1 MSRLSTGGIRRVV
14 TGGWGLLEAGE
25 RRQFLALALLT
36 IVAAGFEMFA
46 LASVVPVISV
56 VLDPSRM
63 SEGRGIAQLWTWLG
77 RPGFGAFL
85 AIMAAGSILLI
96 LASSALNL
104 LSTHVVQKRGAA
116 WQSRV
121 AARLMRRCLD
131 APYVWFLDKHSL
143 LLARLF
149 SNDIMFWW
157 RDVMHRLLLTIGGLF
172 TLALAVGLVL
182 AVAPLTGLLVI
193 AGTALAACAVFLP
206 VQPLLKRRARENR
219 ETADSMMRTASDGI
233 SGVKDIK
240 VSGRQ
245 AHFAALFADAFRIS
259 VESRAQ
265 VTTLNQ
271 VGPTLLVLGGQVA
284 LVAAGVSMSIAG
296 VGAAEISVLMALML
310 LVASRVI
317 PAMNRI
323 AAALNRFTDV
333 APFIDDL
340 VAIDRELAAMAA
352 ACPQAAEGAAPIAAW
367 ARLEV
372 EALRF
377 RYPASSEDV
386 LSGASFAIERGKSYG
401 IVGGSGAGKT
411 TLVDLLL
418 GLLAPTGGR
427 IAIDSRPVDSL
438 ALPAWQRQIA
448 YVPQSPF
455 LLDDTLRANIAFGL
469 ETTPGDDAAVW
480 RAAERAQ
487 IAEFVRTLPQGLDTR
502 IGERGMRLSGGQRQ
516 RIAIARALFREPSI
530 LVLDEATNAL
540 DAVSEQAV
548 QQAIESLH
556 GSVTTIVI
564 AHRMSAVRNCDA
576 ILMLE
581 SGRVGATGT
590 FEALMTRSESFRQLA
605 SAAS

>member
-1 MSRLSTGGIRRVV
+1 LSRLSTNSIRRVV
-14 TGGWGLLEAGE
+14 AGGWGLLEPGE
-25 RRQFLALALLT
+25 RRQFHALALLT
-36 IVAAGFEMFA
+36 VVAAGLEMFA

-56 VLDPSRM
+56 VLDPTRM
-63 SEGRGIAQLWTWLG
+63 SEGRGIATLWVWLG
-77 RPGFGAFL
+77 KPGFGAFL
-85 AIMAAGSILLI
+85 AIMAAGSIALI

-104 LSTHVVQKRGAA
+104 LSTHVVQRRGAI

-121 AARLMRRCLD
+121 AARLMHRCLD

-172 TLALAVGLVL
+172 TLALAISLVL

-193 AGTALAACAVFLP
+193 AATIVAAGAVFMP

-245 AHFAALFADAFRIS
+245 SHFAALFAEAFRVS

-265 VTTLNQ
+265 VTTLNH

-340 VAIDRELAAMAA
+340 VAIDRELAAMSRMSTGHA
-352 ACPQAAEGAAPIAAW
+352 GADVMIGAW
-367 ARLEV
+367 SRLDV
-372 EALRF
+372 DGLRF
-377 RYPASSEDV
+377 RYPAASEVV
-386 LSGASFAIERGKSYG
+386 LIGASFEVERGKSYG

-418 GLLAPTGGR
+418 GLLVPTGGR
-427 IAIDSRPVDSL
+427 ISFDGQAVESL
-438 ALPAWQRQIA
+438 AVPAWQRQIA

-469 ETTPGDDAAVW
+469 DVAPGDDAAVW
-480 RAAERAQ
+480 QAAERAQ
-487 IAEFVRTLPQGLDTR
+487 IAEFVRSLPQGLDTR

-576 ILMLE
+576 ILVLE
-581 SGRVGATGT
+581 SGRVVATGT
-590 FEALMTRSESFRQLA
+590 FEALMDRSESFRQLA